1 MTAPR
6 DAAELARLSEGYADL
21 PTQERAVRFGM
32 WVFLA
37 SETMLFS
44 GLFGLYAGYR
54 LQYGAEFRLASHH
67 NNEVLGSINTF
78 VLIVSSFFVA
88 WAVRSV
94 DRGNR
99 RVGMASLGA
108 VILLGAT
115 FLCIKFVEYSDHL
128 RHGIAPGAHYSFAE
142 MPGAG
147 ARTFYSLY
155 YLMTGLHALHVI
167 AGMTLMSWLCIRL
180 ARRRMHPHYHPELE
194 LCGLYWHL
202 VDIIWIFLWPLL
214 YLA

>member
-1 MTAPR
+1 MNEGG
-6 DAAELARLSEGYADL
+6 AELDRLSEGYADL
-21 PTQERAVRFGM
+21 ATQERAVRFGM

-54 LQYGAEFRLASHH
+54 LLYGAEFTRASHH
-67 NNEVLGSINTF
+67 NNEVIGSINTF

-88 WAVRSV
+88 WAIRLTE
-94 DRGNR
+94 RGR
-99 RVGMASLGA
+99 RRASLLSLAA
-108 VILLGAT
+108 VIALGAT
-115 FLCIKFVEYSDHL
+115 FLCLKAIEYRDHL
-128 RHGIAPGAHYSFAE
+128 AHGIAPGAHYSFAE
-142 MPGAG
+142 MPGPG
-147 ARTFYSLY
+147 ARTFFSLY

-167 AGMTLMSWLCIRL
+167 AGMTLMAWLSLRIYRG
-180 ARRRMHPHYHPELE
+180 RMHPRYHPELE

>member
-1 MTAPR
+1 VTR
-6 DAAELARLSEGYADL
+6 ERLSEGYADL

-37 SETMLFS
+37 SETMLFA

-54 LQYGAEFRLASHH
+54 LQYGAEFVRASHH
-67 NNEVLGSINTF
+67 NNELIGSINTF

-88 WAVRSV
+88 WAIRSF
-94 DRGNR
+94 DRGQR
-99 RVGMASLGA
+99 RTALASLIA
-108 VILLGAT
+108 VIALGAT
-115 FLCIKFVEYSDHL
+115 FLGLKTIEYSEHL
-128 RHGIAPGAHYSFAE
+128 AEGIAPGAHYTFAE
-142 MPGAG
+142 MPGWG

-167 AGMTLMSWLCIRL
+167 AGMTLMVWLCLRIHRK
-180 ARRRMHPHYHPELE
+180 RMHPHYHPELE
-194 LCGLYWHL
+194 LSGLYWHL